1 MERYDEGYLQ
11 GTEKKIEQ
19 LHECALQKV
28 RQTFPMASLVI
39 DRRTLDDYS
48 DKIWDYPG
56 QWYICFKLP
65 KGFDSEEAL
74 IDQIAADTLE
84 YYQQQEQK
92 Q

>member
-1 MERYDEGYLQ
+1 MERYDEGYLRN
-11 GTEKKIEQ
+11 TEKKIEQ
-19 LHECALQKV
+19 LRERALQKV
-28 RQTFPMASLVI
+28 RQTFPMAAFVI

-74 IDQIAADTLE
+74 IERIVADTLE
-84 YYQQQEQK
+84 YYQRQEK
-92 Q
+92 K